1 MGSWGEMF
9 QTAAA
14 AADSI
19 EEFEEQYGSAP
30 PILIGSDYHSGY
42 PGKKGRGK
50 GRKGGKA
57 KAQWQARSFQNEP
70 KQDQEEAATQ
80 SEVLATELAMLR
92 KRVARMEAALE
103 AAGIEIPGSDMS
115 EAEGSQELSEEEEPS
130 MSSDAKEQPPLQAGD
145 TFADACFQAAMEHD
159 RSSRRQR

>member
-19 EEFEEQYGSAP
+19 EDFEEQYGSAP
-30 PILIGSDYHSGY
+30 PILIGSDYHAGY

-57 KAQWQARSFQNEP
+57 KAHWQARSFQKEP
-70 KQDQEEAATQ
+70 KQDQEEAISTQ
-80 SEVLATELAMLR
+80 SEVLAKELAMLR
-92 KRVARMEAALE
+92 KRVRTH
-103 AAGIEIPGSDMS
+103 GSSPGS
-115 EAEGSQELSEEEEPS
+115 GR
-130 MSSDAKEQPPLQAGD
+130 
-145 TFADACFQAAMEHD
+145 D
-159 RSSRRQR
+159 RDPGVRRVRGRGVPRRVL

>member
-1 MGSWGEMF
+1 MF

-19 EEFEEQYGSAP
+19 EDFEEQYGSAP
-30 PILIGSDYHSGY
+30 PILIGSDYHAGY

-57 KAQWQARSFQNEP
+57 KAHWQARSFQKEP
-70 KQDQEEAATQ
+70 KQDQEEAISTP
-80 SEVLATELAMLR
+80 SEVLAKELAMLR

-103 AAGIEIPGSDMS
+103 AAGIEIPGSDVS
-115 EAEGSQELSEEEEPS
+115 EAEGSQEEFCEDVEEPG
-130 MSSDAKEQPPLQAGD
+130 MSSEAHELQPPLQAGD

-159 RSSRRQR
+159 RSSRRRR